1 MVKPIIELRDIRKT
15 YRMGDVESHVLQ
27 GISLSIY
34 PGEYVCIMG
43 PSGCGK
49 STMLNVLGCLDQ
61 PTSGSY
67 LLGGQDVAHLNDDD
81 LSQARCRNL
90 GFIFQSYNLIQQLTV
105 LENIEVP
112 LYYKGVPESESRAIA
127 EKLAGQVGLE
137 HRLHHRPNELSGGQ
151 QQRVAIAR
159 SLANDPLV
167 ILADE
172 ATGNLDSKSG
182 QEILGVFDDLHR
194 LGKTLIFVTHDERMV
209 QRCSRVIRLKDGY
222 LEKDEPGGAVK
233 SPACDPSRVLH
244 MHGES
249 DAPDAPDAPAPHTR
263 PAFSH

>member
-1 MVKPIIELRDIRKT
+1 MAQPIIELREVRKT
-15 YRMGDVESHVLQ
+15 YRMGDQEMHVLQ
-27 GISLSIY
+27 GVSFSIF

-61 PTSGSY
+61 PTSGEY
-67 LLGGQDVAHLNDDD
+67 FLGGENVAQLNDDD

-112 LYYKGVPESESRAIA
+112 LYYKGVPEAESRAIA
-127 EKLAGQVGLE
+127 MRLAAQVGLD
-137 HRLHHRPNELSGGQ
+137 HRTHHKPNELSGGQ

-182 QEILGVFDDLHR
+182 TEILNIFDDLNR
-194 LGKTLIFVTHDERMV
+194 AGKTLIFVTHDERMV
-209 QRCSRVIRLKDGY
+209 QRCSRVIRLRDGY
-222 LEKDEPGGAVK
+222 LDTDEPGARAGGISAADSGRNAV
-233 SPACDPSRVLH
+233 
-244 MHGES
+244 
-249 DAPDAPDAPAPHTR
+249 APASSAPEDAGFLPE
-263 PAFSH
+263 PALAL